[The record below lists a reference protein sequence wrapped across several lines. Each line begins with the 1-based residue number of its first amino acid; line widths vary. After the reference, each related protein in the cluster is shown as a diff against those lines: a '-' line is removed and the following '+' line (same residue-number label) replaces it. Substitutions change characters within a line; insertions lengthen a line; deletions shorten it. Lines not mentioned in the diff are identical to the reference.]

1 MYADGRPTHERARL
15 SCRSESEGGIPA
27 VKGDPQD
34 VPSVRTREWLDI
46 RHPASSGGVDSVGGG
61 SITKTAA
68 AAAAVCAHHR
78 RRRFCRP
85 PWLRSTPPT
94 AAYRRPPSAARRPTT
109 TTKARRVHFVT
120 PCHRRLCTPP
130 HFVAVGRQPPSHP
143 DLAPRKYTS
152 VILNVRPA
160 VWRGTDR
167 SRRRI
172 RTNSF
177 SNRPGR
183 CGGGGGVRRNG
194 NRPPDRRRRPSMGA
208 LTRVLVI
215 IRRVA
220 PRRQF
225 NLVAFT
231 SRSVPL
237 VTPPPPGPAPAH
249 GRRLHSAAE
258 YIYYGRP
265 DKMSPATPDTRSG
278 VPPVMSDEKRPRRA
292 TPRQCPSKTN
302 PGTRAGYPIISG
314 YARTSIRT
322 ETGRQHKPHKRKSN
336 GLRPGRNLPGKSPS
350 KVADITKKRNQRIK
364 VPNSVTTSSLTCNT
378 LENKFQ
384 TF

>member
-1 MYADGRPTHERARL
+1 MEIDRPT
-15 SCRSESEGGIPA
+15 
-27 VKGDPQD
+27 
-34 VPSVRTREWLDI
+34 
-46 RHPASSGGVDSVGGG
+46 
-61 SITKTAA
+61 
-68 AAAAVCAHHR
+68 
-78 RRRFCRP
+78 
-85 PWLRSTPPT
+85 
-94 AAYRRPPSAARRPTT
+94 
-109 TTKARRVHFVT
+109 
-120 PCHRRLCTPP
+120 
-130 HFVAVGRQPPSHP
+130 
-143 DLAPRKYTS
+143 
-152 VILNVRPA
+152 
-160 VWRGTDR
+160 
-167 SRRRI
+167 
-172 RTNSF
+172 
-177 SNRPGR
+177 
-183 CGGGGGVRRNG
+183 GGGGRVWARLRASSSLSAASHHAG
-194 NRPPDRRRRPSMGA
+194 NSIWSLSQAARFHS
-208 LTRVLVI
+208 
-215 IRRVA
+215 
-220 PRRQF
+220 
-225 NLVAFT
+225 
-231 SRSVPL
+231 S
-237 VTPPPPGPAPAH
+237 PPPPGPAPAH